1 MQQDTSEQS
10 EATDEIV
17 VDDIAAT
24 NAEAAE
30 TAAESAESAADVPGA
45 ARQRSRPPAA
55 GLGVAAAVGLGVAAV
70 ALLGGRRRGPSLREG
85 ESIQMSVHPRRVVW
99 RYLTTLGM
107 WEAARR
113 NTRFTLTD
121 ERAIIEDGIVSRRM
135 RSAPLFGDQGRE
147 PAHRPVAGLRRHRDR
162 RPGRHEAHRDRPT
175 ALARRPRGRGA
186 RDGRLARRALTRRLS
201 PGC

>member
-135 RSAPLFGDQGRE
+135 RSAPLSAIKDVSLRTGPWQGYVDIAIAGRGGTKHTE
-147 PAHRPVAGLRRHRDR
+147 IGPLRSPVAREVAALVMAASRD
-162 RPGRHEAHRDRPT
+162 
-175 ALARRPRGRGA
+175 AR
-186 RDGRLARRALTRRLS
+186 
-201 PGC
+201 